1 MLLEQLTQ
9 EQAIQKHSDS
19 QYGAEVF
26 SLKSVTS
33 NRQPDLPLEVNSLN
47 FSDIKNSLFEGDCL
61 EVLKRF
67 PQHSVD
73 MILCDLP
80 YGTTQNAWDSVI
92 DLPALWRE
100 YRRVIRPN
108 GAIVLTSQGI
118 FTAKLMLSNE
128 AWFKYK
134 LVWEKSKPTNFLNAK
149 KQPLR
154 KHEDICVFYGKPP
167 TYNPQMGVGLAY
179 DKGIRKNQLSGSY
192 GDFQPAHVKSD
203 GERYP
208 TDVVYFKTAESEGK
222 VWHPTQKPVELARY
236 FIRTF
241 TQPGD
246 LVLDNAFGSGSFLV
260 AAALEGRY
268 FCGIEKNQDVHL
280 FKQNSIDYLSVAK
293 KRLQAASQTLGSS
306 SLGETRINRAT
317 DSK

>member
-293 KRLQAASQTLGSS
+293 KRLQAVSQTLGSS